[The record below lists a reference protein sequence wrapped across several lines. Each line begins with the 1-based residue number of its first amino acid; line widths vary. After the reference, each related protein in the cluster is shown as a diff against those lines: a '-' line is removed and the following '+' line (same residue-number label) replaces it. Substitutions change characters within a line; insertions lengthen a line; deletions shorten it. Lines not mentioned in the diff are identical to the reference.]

1 MAINKVTIVGMGAL
15 GVLFG
20 DFFTRKLGK
29 SNVEFVADEARID
42 KYKKEGVICNGIPCD
57 FTVVSED
64 ETNKPAD
71 LLIFAVKAN
80 SLNSA
85 IKSARNKVSQ
95 DTIILSLINGIS
107 SEDHLLCGTG
117 NGCSKDR
124 KCINL

>member
-42 KYKKEGVICNGIPCD
+42 KYKKKALYVMVFSD
-57 FTVVSED
+57 FTVSED

-71 LLIFAVKAN
+71 LCIAVRN
-80 SLNSA
+80 SLNST
-85 IKSARNKVSQ
+85 KSQEIRCRRIQ
-95 DTIILSLINGIS
+95 LFYL
-107 SEDHLLCGTG
+107 
-117 NGCSKDR
+117 
-124 KCINL
+124 